1 MGGNQGWWK
10 NENKNIEDSGCG
22 LIAMS
27 DLELYLLDTRAY
39 QISDAGI
46 LKKMQA
52 HIQMIAI
59 KNL

>member
-1 MGGNQGWWK
+1 MVE